1 MLPLEPGR
9 PEDREKFAVFV
20 LDIETDHKS
29 DGQGGLVP
37 FDRITLGKKGAP
49 NYQQLWDVARL
60 RKDDPVL
67 WEQVVK
73 PVYERWKETNTI
85 TTDGHPLE
93 SWPVLTKGQLKQ
105 AKNLG
110 LRSVEDFAEATD
122 LIREK
127 FGMGFADLQKSAK
140 AFLANKAD
148 SAAAARVTTLEDQ
161 IKAMASQLEEA
172 QRTIDGLMAA
182 QGKVAQKPRKAA

>member
-1 MLPLEPGR
+1 MFDAK

-20 LDIETDHKS
+20 LDIETDHKP
-29 DGQGGLVP
+29 DGDGNLVP
-37 FDRITLGKKGAP
+37 FDRIILGKKGAP
-49 NYQQLWDVARL
+49 NYQQPWDVSRL
-60 RKDDPVL
+60 MKDDPAL
-67 WEQVVK
+67 WAHIK
-73 PVYERWKETNTI
+73 PIYERWKETNKI
-85 TTDGHPLE
+85 TTEGHPLE
-93 SWPVLTKGQLKQ
+93 AWPLLTKGQLKQ

-110 LRSVEDFAEATD
+110 LRSVEDMAEATD

-127 FGMGFADLQKSAK
+127 FGMGFAELQKGAR

>member
-1 MLPLEPGR
+1 MLPLEPGN
-9 PEDREKFAVFV
+9 PDDRKAFAVFV

-29 DGQGGLVP
+29 DGEGGLVP
-37 FDRITLGKKGAP
+37 FDRVILGKKGAP
-49 NYQQLWDVARL
+49 NYQQPWEIARL
-60 RKDDPVL
+60 KKDDPNL
-67 WEQVVK
+67 WEKIVK

-85 TTDGHPLE
+85 TTEGHPLE
-93 SWPVLTKGQLKQ
+93 SWPAITKGQLKQ
-105 AKNLG
+105 AKGLG

-122 LIREK
+122 GIREK
-127 FGMGFADLQKSAK
+127 FGMGFAELQKTAR

-161 IKAMASQLEEA
+161 IEAMRGQLEEA